1 MHVGMTWSPKTY
13 TAVGRTKNEL
23 VHGRSRLVMFGST
36 TIYHLFDSDVMSD
49 VRWLQPY
56 SSEISLVIIVG
67 ISIDCTYYSGLLL
80 DGT

>member
-1 MHVGMTWSPKTY
+1 MVALGWLC
-13 TAVGRTKNEL
+13 L
-23 VHGRSRLVMFGST
+23 VLLQLVMFGST

>member
-1 MHVGMTWSPKTY
+1 MVALGWFC
-13 TAVGRTKNEL
+13 L
-23 VHGRSRLVMFGST
+23 VLLQLVMFGST

-80 DGT
+80 DGN